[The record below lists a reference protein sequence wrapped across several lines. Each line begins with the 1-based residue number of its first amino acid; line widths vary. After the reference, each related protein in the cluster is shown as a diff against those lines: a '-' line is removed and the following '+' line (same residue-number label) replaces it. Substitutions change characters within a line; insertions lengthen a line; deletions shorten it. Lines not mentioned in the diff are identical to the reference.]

1 MLEWLPEGIDVDIRE
16 LADVFKAL
24 GDPTR
29 LKILALLN
37 VRDCCVCELVPLF
50 GISQPAVSK
59 HLARLRAARLVR
71 EKRRGQW
78 VFYSLNRERL
88 KEIVAAIDP
97 LPGLSGPLK
106 ELANRGPAPM
116 CSAEPAT
123 GTPAAGTPTTV
134 IKGEVR

>member
-1 MLEWLPEGIDVDIRE
+1 MDPGGIDVDIRE

-29 LKILALLN
+29 LQILALLN

-71 EKRRGQW
+71 ENRRGQW
-78 VFYSLNRERL
+78 VFYSLNRERF
-88 KEIVAAIDP
+88 KEILAAIDP
-97 LPGLSGPLK
+97 LPDLDGPLK
-106 ELANRGPAPM
+106 ELADRGPAPM

-123 GTPAAGTPTTV
+123 GTPAAVTPTAV
-134 IKGEVR
+134 MK

>member
-1 MLEWLPEGIDVDIRE
+1 MDIRE
-16 LADVFKAL
+16 LADVFKVL

-29 LKILALLN
+29 LQILTLLN

-59 HLARLRAARLVR
+59 HLARLRTVRLVT
-71 EKRRGQW
+71 ETRRGQW
-78 VFYSLNRERL
+78 VFYSINRERL
-88 KEIVAAIDP
+88 KEVVAAIDP

-123 GTPAAGTPTTV
+123 GTPAAGTPTAV